1 MVVPK
6 NQVFGCGGP
15 AKLRR
20 VERLSTDRTVDREQ
34 CLAAEAVEGLAL
46 AFEGVDNVH
55 GGDGLAASVLG
66 VGHGVA
72 DDVLQEYLE
81 DATSLRMQ

>member
-1 MVVPK
+1 MKPGLV
-6 NQVFGCGGP
+6 GGWSAEARKTLTGP
-15 AKLRR
+15 PIEGR
-20 VERLSTDRTVDREQ
+20 
-34 CLAAEAVEGLAL
+34 LAAEAVERLAL
-46 AFEGVDNVH
+46 ALEGVDH
-55 GGDGLAASVLG
+55 IHSRDGLAASVLG